1 MKLNAHSFFSILLVL
16 MLLIPGWVVG
26 CAAVYLFFFLPF
38 GKLFQG
44 DFFTALTEATFGIV
58 SIFNL
63 GHFLQGFLAGV
74 FSISVT
80 RKILKSVDLVVL
92 ISFSAMTLA
101 FFAAITILYRSTIFG
116 IRFDQ
121 VIFEMFTLGGI
132 LAGLYAE
139 VKKLKLKSK
148 SNGQ

>member
-1 MKLNAHSFFSILLVL
+1 MKLDAHSLFSILLVL
-16 MLLIPGWVVG
+16 ILLIPGWVVG

-58 SIFNL
+58 SNFNL

-101 FFAAITILYRSTIFG
+101 FFAAITLLYRSTIFG

-121 VIFEMFTLGGI
+121 VIFEVFTLGGM

>member
-16 MLLIPGWVVG
+16 ILLNPGWVVG

-38 GKLFQG
+38 GNLFQG
-44 DFFTALTEATFGIV
+44 DFFNALAEATFGIV

-74 FSISVT
+74 FSVNVT
-80 RKILKSVDLVVL
+80 RKILKSDDLVVL
-92 ISFSAMTLA
+92 ISFSATTLA
-101 FFAAITILYRSTIFG
+101 FFAAITLLYRSTIFG

-121 VIFEMFTLGGI
+121 VIFEMFTLGGM

-148 SNGQ
+148 SNG

>member
-16 MLLIPGWVVG
+16 ILLNPGWVVG
-26 CAAVYLFFFLPF
+26 CAAVYIFFFLPF

-44 DFFTALTEATFGIV
+44 DF
-58 SIFNL
+58 FNL

-74 FSISVT
+74 FSVNVT
-80 RKILKSVDLVVL
+80 RKILKSDDLVVL
-92 ISFSAMTLA
+92 ISFSATTLA
-101 FFAAITILYRSTIFG
+101 FFAAITLLYRSTIFG

-121 VIFEMFTLGGI
+121 VIFEMFTLGGM

-148 SNGQ
+148 SNG